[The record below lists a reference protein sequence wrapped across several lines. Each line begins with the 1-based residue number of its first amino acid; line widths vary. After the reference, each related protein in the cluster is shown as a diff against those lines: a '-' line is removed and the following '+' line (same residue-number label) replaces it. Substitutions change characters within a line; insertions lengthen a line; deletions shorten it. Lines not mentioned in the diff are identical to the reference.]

1 MPKAWKLPSWSKSA
15 IVVLFVLTK
24 VPTLKKASG
33 PRADP
38 SARVILVAPPGRRTV
53 TVAASRFGAVQIKK
67 RKDRS
72 RALDESEKVRKKDS
86 SVDVQKGEKK
96 AG

>member
-1 MPKAWKLPSWSKSA
+1 M
-15 IVVLFVLTK
+15 VVLFVSTN
-24 VPTLKKASG
+24 VPTLKKASD
-33 PRADP
+33 PKADP

-53 TVAASRFGAVQIKK
+53 TVAASRFGAVQTKK

-72 RALDESEKVRKKDS
+72 RDLDEPEKVRKEDS
-86 SVDVQKGEKK
+86 SVDVERGENK